1 MRFLV
6 GVALLPVF
14 LALLSFAL
22 ANRQDVTLSFWPF
35 DAQIVLPLSL
45 VALGLLFLGI
55 LLGAM
60 IGWLGGLPKRLQ
72 AYALRRELAAA
83 QKHVTELQTKLAAHA
98 AKDTTQEA
106 TGRRQPVFLS
116 EGSVF

>member
-6 GVALLPVF
+6 GMALLPVF

-35 DAQIVLPLSL
+35 DAQITLPLSL
-45 VALGLLFLGI
+45 LALGLLFLGI

-60 IGWLGGLPKRLQ
+60 IGWLGGIPQHLRTR
-72 AYALRRELAAA
+72 ALRKELAAA
-83 QKHVTELQTKLAAHA
+83 QRHVADLQAKHKPEEKVSGSESWK
-98 AKDTTQEA
+98 
-106 TGRRQPVFLS
+106 RLS
-116 EGSVF
+116 GF